1 MKHILIMTG
10 GALEMDFARAYM
22 KTLSF
27 DKVFAV
33 DKGLEYVDE
42 LGVTPDYLIGDFDTV
57 NPNILSKYEKL
68 AETRKE
74 NYVIMKHPPM
84 KDATDTELAVD
95 VAISLHPCMITVLA
109 ATGSRMD
116 HVLSNIGLLQ
126 KAADKGIKM
135 YIIDSCNKIQLL
147 SSDTLNSLQLLKNEQ
162 HGAYLSVLP
171 LTDLVKGL
179 TMKGV
184 LYPVEDEEVRKG
196 RSKTVSNEI
205 IDDMAEISIKAGQL
219 LVIESKDK

>member
-22 KTLSF
+22 KTLSY

-57 NPNILSKYEKL
+57 NPNILS
-68 AETRKE
+68 

-147 SSDTLNSLQLLKNEQ
+147 SSDTLNSLQLFKNEQ